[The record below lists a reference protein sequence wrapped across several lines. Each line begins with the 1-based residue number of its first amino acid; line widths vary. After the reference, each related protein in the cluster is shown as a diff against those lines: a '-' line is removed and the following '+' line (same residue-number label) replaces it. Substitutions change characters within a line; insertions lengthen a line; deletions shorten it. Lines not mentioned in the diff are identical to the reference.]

1 MSCTLWVLVES
12 WRGEPAEAALAL
24 VTEARRLADA
34 SGGTVTAVALGED
47 LDAVVA
53 RAGAAGAHTV
63 RRVSGGYAEHSTE
76 AWTAALHALVTA
88 HAPTA
93 LLVAATTH
101 GADVAPRLAARLG
114 TGLVTDCI
122 GLDVAAAGDD
132 TGDAGYR
139 VTGVKAVLGGSSVT
153 RSTVPSGTAVL
164 TVRTGVLPPATDS
177 AGAAGEVVVEDLPAV
192 ASRTVVLDRTPAPDT
207 GEVALEDARIVV
219 SGGRALGGPE
229 GFDVLREL
237 ASALGPTAAVGASR
251 PAADAGWVPQ
261 HLEIGISG
269 KKVAPDLYL
278 ACGISGASQHLAG
291 MSGSRTVV
299 AINSDPTAPILD
311 VADYAVV
318 GDLFEVV
325 PALTAAVRARRG

>member
-12 WRGEPAEAALAL
+12 WRGVPAEAGLAL

-34 SGGTVTAVALGED
+34 AGGTVTAVALGED
-47 LDAVVA
+47 LDDVVA

-93 LLVAATTH
+93 LLVPATTH

-114 TGLVTDCI
+114 TGLITDC
-122 GLDVAAAGDD
+122 VALECTDGEL
-132 TGDAGYR
+132 
-139 VTGVKAVLGGSSVT
+139 TGVKSVLGGAVVT
-153 RSTVPSGTAVL
+153 RSRVRDGLAVL
-164 TVRTGVLPPATDS
+164 TVRTGVLAPAAVD
-177 AGAAGEVVVEDLPAV
+177 GAAPEVVVEDLPA
-192 ASRTVVLDRTPAPDT
+192 APSRTVVVDRTPAPAS
-207 GEVALEDARIVV
+207 GGVALEDARIVV

-229 GFDVLREL
+229 GFGILREL
-237 ASALGPTAAVGASR
+237 ATALGPTAAVGASR
-251 PAADAGWVPQ
+251 PAADAGWVPH

-291 MSGSRTVV
+291 MSGSRTIV
-299 AINSDPTAPILD
+299 AINSDPGAPIFD
-311 VADYAVV
+311 IADYAVV

-325 PALTAAVRARRG
+325 PALTAAVQAAHRG

>member
-1 MSCTLWVLVES
+1 VKEDEMRCTLWVLVES
-12 WRGEPAEAALAL
+12 WRGVPAEASLAL

-34 SGGTVTAVALGED
+34 AGGTVTAVALGED
-47 LDAVVA
+47 LDAVVD

-76 AWTAALHALVTA
+76 AWTAALHALVA
-88 HAPTA
+88 ADAPTA

-101 GADVAPRLAARLG
+101 GSDVAPRLAARLR
-114 TGLVTDCI
+114 TGLITDCVA
-122 GLDVAAAGDD
+122 LDCAEGV
-132 TGDAGYR
+132 
-139 VTGVKAVLGGSSVT
+139 VTGVKTVLGGSHLT
-153 RSTVPSGTAVL
+153 RSQVPEGTAVL
-164 TVRTGVLPPATDS
+164 TVRPGVLPPA
-177 AGAAGEVVVEDLPAV
+177 AADPARHPEVVVQNLPAA
-192 ASRTVVLDRTPAPDT
+192 ASRTVVLDRTPAQDT

-229 GFDVLREL
+229 GFGVLREL
-237 ASALGPTAAVGASR
+237 AAALGPTAAVGASR

-299 AINSDPTAPILD
+299 AINSDPAAPIFD

-325 PALTAAVRARRG
+325 PALTAAVRARRT